1 MLRILLYL
9 VSIITANVV
18 TAAFAP
24 LHLGMFIIP
33 MGTLL
38 IGGTF
43 IFRDL
48 VQNKFGRT
56 KTYICIVTA
65 LILSA
70 CVSFLLG
77 DTLLIVFASA
87 LSFVVAETADT
98 EIYTRLKLPMSWRV
112 FYSGIVGGF
121 FDSVIFVVI
130 GLSPLGANMLPWE
143 AVPAAVIG
151 QILVKTIIQSI
162 GAVLL
167 GRINVELEK
176 RVVSS

>member
-24 LHLGMFIIP
+24 LHFGMFIIP

-48 VQNKFGRT
+48 VQNKFGRA

-87 LSFVVAETADT
+87 LSF
-98 EIYTRLKLPMSWRV
+98 
-112 FYSGIVGGF
+112 
-121 FDSVIFVVI
+121 
-130 GLSPLGANMLPWE
+130 
-143 AVPAAVIG
+143 
-151 QILVKTIIQSI
+151 
-162 GAVLL
+162 
-167 GRINVELEK
+167 
-176 RVVSS
+176 

>member
-1 MLRILLYL
+1 MLRIILYL
-9 VSIITANVV
+9 VSIVTANVV

-24 LHLGMFIIP
+24 LQLGVCIIP

-48 VQNKFGRT
+48 VQNKFGRV
-56 KTYICIVTA
+56 KTYVCIVTA

-130 GLSPLGANMLPWE
+130 GLSPLGANVLPWE
-143 AVPAAVIG
+143 AVPAAIFG
-151 QILVKTIIQSI
+151 QIIVKTVIQSI
-162 GAVLL
+162 GAALL
-167 GRINVELEK
+167 GRINVRLEK
-176 RVVSS
+176 RVISG

>member
-1 MLRILLYL
+1 MLRIVLYL

-24 LHLGMFIIP
+24 LSFGVFIIP

-48 VQNKFGRT
+48 VQNKFGRA
-56 KTYICIVTA
+56 KTYLCIITA

-87 LSFVVAETADT
+87 LSFIVAETADT

-121 FDSVIFVVI
+121 FDSVLFVVI
-130 GLSPLGANMLPWE
+130 GLSPLGANILPWE
-143 AVPAAVIG
+143 AVPAAIIG
-151 QILVKTIIQSI
+151 QIIVKTIIQSI

-167 GRINVELEK
+167 GQIQIKLEK
-176 RVVSS
+176 RVISG

>member
-18 TAAFAP
+18 TAAFEP
-24 LHLGMFIIP
+24 LHFGMFIIP

-112 FYSGIVGGF
+112 FYSGVVGGF

-130 GLSPLGANMLPWE
+130 GLSPLGANILPWE

-151 QILVKTIIQSI
+151 QIIVKTIIQSI

>member
-1 MLRILLYL
+1 MLRIILYL
-9 VSIITANVV
+9 VSIVTANVV
-18 TAAFAP
+18 TAAFEP
-24 LHLGMFIIP
+24 LQLGVFIIP

-48 VQNKFGRT
+48 VQNKFGRV
-56 KTYICIVTA
+56 KTYVCIVTA

-130 GLSPLGANMLPWE
+130 GLSPLVANVLPWE
-143 AVPAAVIG
+143 AVPAAIFG
-151 QILVKTIIQSI
+151 QIIVKTVIQSI
-162 GAVLL
+162 GAALL
-167 GRINVELEK
+167 GRINVRLEK
-176 RVVSS
+176 HVISG

>member
-1 MLRILLYL
+1 MLRIILYL
-9 VSIITANVV
+9 VSIVTANVV

-24 LHLGMFIIP
+24 LQLGVFIIP

-48 VQNKFGRT
+48 VQNKFGRV
-56 KTYICIVTA
+56 KTYVCIVTA

-130 GLSPLGANMLPWE
+130 GLSPLGANVLPWE
-143 AVPAAVIG
+143 AVPAAIFG
-151 QILVKTIIQSI
+151 QIIVKTVIQSI
-162 GAVLL
+162 GAALL
-167 GRINVELEK
+167 GRINVRLEK
-176 RVVSS
+176 RVISG

>member
-9 VSIITANVV
+9 VSIVTANVV

-24 LHLGMFIIP
+24 LHLGVFIIP

-56 KTYICIVTA
+56 KTYLCIVTA

-130 GLSPLGANMLPWE
+130 GLSPLGANILPWE

-151 QILVKTIIQSI
+151 QIIVKTVIQSI

-176 RVVSS
+176 RVVSG

>member
-24 LHLGMFIIP
+24 LQFGMFIIP

-48 VQNKFGRT
+48 VQNKFGRA
-56 KTYICIVTA
+56 KTYICIVIA

-130 GLSPLGANMLPWE
+130 GLSPLGANILPWE

-151 QILVKTIIQSI
+151 QIIVKTIIQSI

>member
-1 MLRILLYL
+1 M
-9 VSIITANVV
+9 V
-18 TAAFAP
+18 TAAFDP

-48 VQNKFGRT
+48 VQNQFGRA
-56 KTYICIVTA
+56 KTYMCIVTA

-70 CVSFLLG
+70 CVSFILG
-77 DTLLIVFASA
+77 DTLLIVLASA

-130 GLSPLGANMLPWE
+130 GLSPLGANILPWE

-151 QILVKTIIQSI
+151 QIIVKTVIQSI

-167 GRINVELEK
+167 GRINVRLEK
-176 RVVSS
+176 RVVSG

>member
-1 MLRILLYL
+1 MLRIILYL
-9 VSIITANVV
+9 VSIVTANVV
-18 TAAFAP
+18 TAAFTP
-24 LHLGMFIIP
+24 LQLGVFIIP

-48 VQNKFGRT
+48 VQNKFGRA
-56 KTYICIVTA
+56 KTYVCIVTA

-130 GLSPLGANMLPWE
+130 GLSPLGANVLPWE
-143 AVPAAVIG
+143 AVPAAIFG
-151 QILVKTIIQSI
+151 QIIVKTVIQSI
-162 GAVLL
+162 GAALL
-167 GRINVELEK
+167 GRINVRLEK
-176 RVVSS
+176 RVVSG